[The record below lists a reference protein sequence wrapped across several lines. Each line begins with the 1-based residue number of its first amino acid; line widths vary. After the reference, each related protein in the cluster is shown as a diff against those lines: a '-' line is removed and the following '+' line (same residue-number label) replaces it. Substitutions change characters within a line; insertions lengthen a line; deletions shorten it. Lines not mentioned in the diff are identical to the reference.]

1 MSGHRRL
8 VTAATL
14 SVGVLVLGVMAVVGL
29 KTLTAPID
37 NGPKA
42 TTGPRCPVEEQVSKT
57 HVRRGEVTVSI
68 FNAGGEQ
75 GQAQETL
82 VKLEEAGF
90 KAGAVGNAP
99 DGITVDRA
107 EVYAGSTDDAGALLV
122 AKILGRNVKVVQTD
136 EEYGPGVDVFI
147 GKRLG
152 KLNRKAPRRI
162 KLREPVI
169 TCAR

>member
-1 MSGHRRL
+1 MSRHRRL

-14 SVGVLVLGVMAVVGL
+14 SAGVLVLGVMAVFGV
-29 KTLTAPID
+29 KSLTAPID
-37 NGPKA
+37 GGPTA
-42 TTGPRCPVEEQVSKT
+42 SSGPTCPVEEQVSKT

-99 DGITVDRA
+99 DGMTVDVA
-107 EVYAGSTDDAGALLV
+107 EVHAGSTDDAGALLV
-122 AKILGRNVKVVQTD
+122 AQLLGKNVEVVQTD

-152 KLNRKAPRRI
+152 KFDRKAPRRI
-162 KLREPVI
+162 KLRDPVV